1 MSNRR
6 DIQFTFNPHNKA
18 TILDCSF
25 IVDSANGNGLGIRS
39 LKGSGR
45 IGNVYMHTSATKAPG
60 SPGGTTGPASGIIVV
75 QLQDNY
81 NRLLSSFGGKVVP
94 LSGSNVAVDA
104 SDALLTV
111 GNAYVIT
118 VLGTTTA
125 ADWITLGVPAN
136 ITPAVGV
143 SFIAAATGAGTG
155 SGQVQAPASSGCGIF
170 DIVAV
175 GDANLANS
183 NGASTLGNGNGMQ
196 LILACYKDS
205 SGDAPV
211 LAAPADGTVISLVFY
226 MNNSAQGV

>member
-6 DIQFTFNPHNKA
+6 NIQFTYNPHNKA

-45 IGNVYMHTSATKAPG
+45 IGNVYMNTSATKAPG
-60 SPGGTTGPASGIIVV
+60 SPGGTTGPAAGIIVI

-81 NRLLSSFGGKVVP
+81 NRYLVGAGGRVVP

-104 SDALLTV
+104 SDAALTV
-111 GNAYVIT
+111 GVAYTIT

-125 ADWITLGVPAN
+125 ADWVTLGVPAN

-143 SFIAAATGAGTG
+143 PFIAAVTGAGTG
-155 SGQVQAPASSGCGIF
+155 TGQVQAPATAGSGIF
-170 DIVAV
+170 DICGI
-175 GDANLANS
+175 GDANLCNS
-183 NGASTLGNGNGMQ
+183 NGAYTLGNGNGMQ
-196 LILACYKDS
+196 IIMGCYKDS

-211 LAAPADGTVISLVFY
+211 LAAPADNTAIALMFY
-226 MNNSAQGV
+226 MNDSAQGV